1 MTHNIDLSGDVCVGV
16 DVGGTFTDAVLT
28 DGTGIWRAKSPT
40 TPGDVGKGVLAAVE
54 IAANRAGSDVDSVLP
69 AVKRFGLGTT
79 AVTNVLASR
88 VGRRV
93 GLITTKGFEELV
105 SFARGRRVH
114 DEEGWLTPPP
124 EIVSSRCIVGV
135 DERMDRDGNV
145 IRPLDPAEVVA
156 AARRL
161 AEREGVEAFAVSFL
175 WSFRNPLHEQQAVEA
190 LAEAFPDVP
199 AVSGAALHPA
209 IREFERTTFALL
221 NAYTQGA
228 FQGIDTLAAD
238 LVAKGMR
245 APLLLVHSAGGS
257 ISVDEARRLPVGL
270 AESGPA
276 AGVSAAAAV
285 AGELGIENL
294 VTCDMGGTS
303 FDVSVVENGEPA
315 RRSRG
320 ELMGVWTALSLVD
333 VESIGA
339 GGGSIAWIDARGML
353 RVGPRSAGAEP
364 GPACYGRGGREATVT
379 DALVVLGYL
388 DPTRFLGGDMTLD
401 EEAAL
406 EACARVGTPLGLDAR
421 DAAWGIRQL
430 ALAGMVK
437 AVRSRLA
444 ARGLDPRTHALF
456 SYGGCGA
463 LFTPS
468 IAAALGCPR
477 VLIPELAAVL
487 SAYGA
492 ATADVRRER
501 LKAVLS
507 QFPVDPRA
515 IEKDTAELREG
526 VLEDLAADGIAV
538 DDRRVGFEADLR
550 FKRQVWEI
558 PVALPGGHLGDDDMV
573 ALVDAFRDEYG
584 RRYGRGSIV
593 LNAPIEFVS
602 LRAIGTGRTLKASID
617 AMDLAAV
624 EHGTA
629 SEPVGRRAV
638 CVDRGRDG
646 TVDVDV
652 HSGENMHPGQT
663 VRGPAVID
671 GSDTTIWVPEATT
684 LEVSAHGTLVLEVRT

>member
-1 MTHNIDLSGDVCVGV
+1 VTNSIDLERQVCIGV

-28 DGTGIWRAKSPT
+28 DGAGIWRAKSPT
-40 TPGDVGKGVLAAVE
+40 TPGDLGAGVLAAID
-54 IAANRAGSDVDSVLP
+54 IAARRAGNSPEAVLP
-69 AVKRFGLGTT
+69 AVQRFGLGTT
-79 AVTNVLASR
+79 AVTNALASR

-114 DEEGWLTPPP
+114 DDEGWLTHPP
-124 EIVSSRCIVGV
+124 EIVSSSCIVGV

-145 IRPLDPAEVVA
+145 IRPLDPADVVA
-156 AARRL
+156 AARTL
-161 AEREGVEAFAVSFL
+161 VEHEGVETLAVSFL

-190 LAEAFPDVP
+190 LAEALPDVP

-228 FQGIDTLAAD
+228 FTGIDKLAAD
-238 LVAKGMR
+238 LVAKGLR

-257 ISVDEARRLPVGL
+257 ISVDEARRLPIGL

-276 AGVSAAAAV
+276 AGVSAAAEVTRA
-285 AGELGIENL
+285 LGIEDL

-303 FDVSVVENGEPA
+303 FDVSVVEHGEPA

-379 DALVVLGYL
+379 DALIVLGYV
-388 DPTRFLGGDMTLD
+388 DPARFLGGDMALD
-401 EEAAL
+401 EGAAHD
-406 EACARVGTPLGLDAR
+406 ACARVGRALGLDAR

-444 ARGLDPRTHALF
+444 ARGLDPRTHSLF

-463 LFTPS
+463 LFTPD
-468 IAAALGCPR
+468 IAAALGSPR
-477 VLIPELAAVL
+477 VLIPELASVL

-501 LKAVLS
+501 LKAVLG
-507 QFPVDPRA
+507 QFPVDPVLIA
-515 IEKDTAELREG
+515 KDAAELG
-526 VLEDLAADGIAV
+526 SSVLEDLAADGIPGP
-538 DDRRVGFEADLR
+538 DRYVAFEADLR

-558 PVALPGGHLGDDDMV
+558 PIPLPGGDLGDDDMTE
-573 ALVDAFRDEYG
+573 LIDAFRAEYG

-593 LNAPIEFVS
+593 LDAPIEFVS
-602 LRAIGTGRTLKASID
+602 LRAIGTGSTLKASID
-617 AMDLAAV
+617 AMDLSAV
-624 EHGTA
+624 SRGTP
-629 SEPVGRRAV
+629 SEPVGRRFVA
-638 CVDRGRDG
+638 VDRGAEG
-646 TVDVDV
+646 AVEVSV
-652 HSGENMHPGQT
+652 HRAEDLHPGHT

-671 GSDTTIWVPEATT
+671 GSDTTIWVPETAT
-684 LEVSAHGTLVLEVRT
+684 LEVSPHGTLVLEVRT